1 MISLPFDIDF
11 SGLNDN
17 QLEEKIQELTKKY
30 WTAQRLGKPEMLT
43 QIANFIT
50 LYKEEL
56 SIRQKKKM
64 KSELGGDLEQL
75 INVE

>member
-1 MISLPFDIDF
+1 MISLPFDVDF

-56 SIRQKKKM
+56 SIRQQKKM

>member
-1 MISLPFDIDF
+1 MISLPFNIDF

-30 WTAQRLGKPEMLT
+30 WTAQRLGKAEMLT

-56 SIRQKKKM
+56 SIRQQKKM